1 MLYEEILNS
10 GEQDAVYEFFWY
22 NFKSSVVNFAQASQ
36 LDSIK
41 RFAREVPVLS
51 KKLNDLKSHKRYDD
65 IIDEINIFLRNFL
78 WSAIESNADSNEYSY
93 HLNIANSNLKRWL
106 NLPKIKDDKPE
117 ELVALKAIYSIHG
130 PVLVNTMVPSSV
142 NPFEIEPVIT
152 SIVRYAY
159 SYKLEKVLT
168 TLTQEPVTQKIV
180 VKTLRSLGL
189 NVPDSI
195 RNLSK
200 ILK

>member
-1 MLYEEILNS
+1 
-10 GEQDAVYEFFWY
+10 
-22 NFKSSVVNFAQASQ
+22 
-36 LDSIK
+36 
-41 RFAREVPVLS
+41 
-51 KKLNDLKSHKRYDD
+51 
-65 IIDEINIFLRNFL
+65 
-78 WSAIESNADSNEYSY
+78 
-93 HLNIANSNLKRWL
+93 
-106 NLPKIKDDKPE
+106 
-117 ELVALKAIYSIHG
+117 
-130 PVLVNTMVPSSV
+130 MVPSSV